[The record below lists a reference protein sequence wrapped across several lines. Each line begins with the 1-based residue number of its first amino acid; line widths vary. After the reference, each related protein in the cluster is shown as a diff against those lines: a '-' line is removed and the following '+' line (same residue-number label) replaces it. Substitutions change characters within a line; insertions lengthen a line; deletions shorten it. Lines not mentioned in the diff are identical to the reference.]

1 MKPRPHFIPCAA
13 PECRLSRG
21 IDSRTIGC
29 RILFIG
35 ALAATLAT
43 ASFTRATESGS
54 PLQAVKAMVTE
65 LFNIVK
71 GQSEQNRW
79 DQRWDIEQIIRR
91 HLSYDEMAKRSL
103 GDTWTGLDSNQRDEF
118 VGLFVQM
125 LRDALANRLF
135 QYSDEQMTYLSEER
149 DQGCAKVDTKLWGHK
164 IDTTVEFR
172 LKNQTGRWLLYDV
185 VVDGAS
191 IVNNYHAQFS
201 AVMREISY
209 AGLIDKMKRRTLMV
223 KMFEGGAS

>member
-1 MKPRPHFIPCAA
+1 MKQNPRFIPCAA
-13 PECRLSRG
+13 PECHLSCG
-21 IDSRTIGC
+21 IDSRPIGC

-35 ALAATLAT
+35 VLAATLAT
-43 ASFTRATESGS
+43 ASLTRATESGS
-54 PLQAVKAMVTE
+54 PLQAVKTTVTE

-91 HLSYDEMAKRSL
+91 HVSYDEMAKRSL
-103 GDTWTGLDSNQRDEF
+103 GDTWMGLDNTQRDEF

-172 LKNQTGRWLLYDV
+172 LKNQAGRWPLYDV

-209 AGLIDKMKRRTLMV
+209 AGLIDKMKQRTLMV
-223 KMFEGGAS
+223 KMFEGSGP

>member
-1 MKPRPHFIPCAA
+1 MK
-13 PECRLSRG
+13 
-21 IDSRTIGC
+21 T
-29 RILFIG
+29 
-35 ALAATLAT
+35 T
-43 ASFTRATESGS
+43 
-54 PLQAVKAMVTE
+54 VTE

-91 HLSYDEMAKRSL
+91 HVSYDEMAKRSL
-103 GDTWTGLDSNQRDEF
+103 GDTWMGLDNTQRDEF

-172 LKNQTGRWLLYDV
+172 LKNQAGRWPLYDV

-209 AGLIDKMKRRTLMV
+209 AGLIDKMKQRTLMV
-223 KMFEGGAS
+223 KMFEGSGP

>member
-1 MKPRPHFIPCAA
+1 MKQIPRFIPCAA

-21 IDSRTIGC
+21 IDSTTIGC

-43 ASFTRATESGS
+43 ASLTRSTESGS
-54 PLQAVKAMVTE
+54 PLQAVKTTVTE

-91 HLSYDEMAKRSL
+91 HVSYDEMAKRSL
-103 GDTWTGLDSNQRDEF
+103 GDTWTGLDNNQRDEF

-135 QYSDEQMTYLSEER
+135 QYSDEQMAYLSEEQ
-149 DQGCAKVDTKLWGHK
+149 DQGCAKVYTKLWGHK

-172 LKNQTGRWLLYDV
+172 LKNQAGRWLLYDV
-185 VVDGAS
+185 VVDGVS

-201 AVMREISY
+201 AVMREVSY
-209 AGLIDKMKRRTLMV
+209 AGLIDKMKQRTLMV
-223 KMFEGGAS
+223 KMFEGGAP

>member
-1 MKPRPHFIPCAA
+1 MKPRPRFIPCAA

-172 LKNQTGRWLLYDV
+172 LKHQAGRWLLYDV